1 MPKPLTIAMLSI
13 HSSPVGILGTRD
25 TGGMSVYVAALAREL
40 GRAGHGVDIFTLR
53 RHPEEPAVTALASN
67 VRIVTLD
74 SNQPVPPAK
83 NDLHRHADDFAA
95 AIETFRSGE
104 GRAYDLVHSH
114 YWISGQVGR
123 LLGERWY
130 RPHVITFHTLAALKN
145 STGQGKPE
153 TAGRQRGERQ
163 LVQSADGLL
172 VACQREK
179 DNLEACYA
187 ADPER
192 INLVPGGVDFER
204 FHPLDRAAARRR
216 LGFDRK
222 EFILLSI
229 GRLAALKGQ
238 ARIIEVLAQ
247 LGNDVRLV
255 LVGGDGPEDPE
266 QKRLRQLAARIGVAA
281 RVVFTGSLP
290 HGELPAYYA
299 AADVYV
305 QASHYESFG
314 LVGLEALA
322 CGRPVVTSPVGIMAT
337 LGQRRQPGCLLT
349 DGSPAAL
356 TAGIR
361 ALRDGACV
369 WTPEEIHA
377 AVGEFNWPRAA
388 TAALAAYRHAIR
400 RHTADNGCESVPS
413 IKTPQRS
420 IQDHRGIAALDKQRM
435 NLKIYQVCDDD

>member
-1 MPKPLTIAMLSI
+1 MAKPLTIAMLSI
-13 HSSPVGILGTRD
+13 HSSPVGNLGTRD
-25 TGGMSVYVAALAREL
+25 TGGMSVYVLALAREL

-53 RHPEEPAVTALASN
+53 RHPDEPVVSPLASN

-74 SNQPVPPAK
+74 SGQPGPPAK
-83 NDLHRHADDFAA
+83 NDLHRHADDLAA
-95 AIETFRSGE
+95 AIETFCFDN
-104 GRAYDLVHSH
+104 GRAYDLIHSH

-123 LLGERWY
+123 LLGERWQ
-130 RPHVITFHTLAALKN
+130 RPHVMTFHTLAALKN

-153 TAGRQRGERQ
+153 ADVRQRAERQ
-163 LVQSADGLL
+163 LVQSADALL

-179 DNLEACYA
+179 DHLRECYA
-187 ADPER
+187 ADPGR

-204 FHPLDRAAARRR
+204 FRPLDRAAARSR

-222 EFILLSI
+222 DFILLSI
-229 GRLAALKGQ
+229 GRLAPLKGQ
-238 ARIIEVLAQ
+238 ARIIEALA
-247 LGNDVRLV
+247 RLSDDARLL
-255 LVGGDGPEDPE
+255 LVGGDGPEDRE
-266 QKRLRQLAARIGVAA
+266 QQRLQQLAARLGVAA
-281 RVVFTGSLP
+281 RVVFTGSVP

-337 LGQRRQPGCLLT
+337 LGERRQPGCLLT

-356 TAGIR
+356 AAGIR

-369 WTPEEIHA
+369 WTPEEIHE
-377 AVGEFNWPRAA
+377 AVGEFDWPRAA
-388 TAALAAYRHAIR
+388 AAALAAYRGAIR
-400 RHTADNGCESVPS
+400 QRPS
-413 IKTPQRS
+413 DAACDPPHDQGSPASHSGPR
-420 IQDHRGIAALDKQRM
+420 RIAALDKQRI
-435 NLKIYQVCDDD
+435 NLKI